1 MSAPEPK
8 WKRGIR
14 AASTDVL
21 LLLPHLHSTP
31 APGKKGER
39 TARWKGVR
47 GKRERERK
55 EEILALLLPKGS
67 SLGLGGLSAFALLI
81 GEEGE
86 EQEMEEGE
94 RLLMAPLSQISLFPP
109 LSSLS
114 LCGGPTDIRM
124 AHWPCQKSFL
134 RLLRWIS
141 FFCLF
146 DLEAVA

>member
-14 AASTDVL
+14 AASTDV

-86 EQEMEEGE
+86 EQEMEEGG
-94 RLLMAPLSQISLFPP
+94 AVIDGSIIPDFSFPP
-109 LSSLS
+109 SLPP
-114 LCGGPTDIRM
+114 LP
-124 AHWPCQKSFL
+124 
-134 RLLRWIS
+134 LRWPY
-141 FFCLF
+141 
-146 DLEAVA
+146 